1 MGGELEQDSFITHTG
16 YLGTTYEICQC
27 MFLGIIGLDNAKSR
41 CYEWNKYDR
50 CKNKEILT
58 PGYHKKKKGKGKKK

>member
-1 MGGELEQDSFITHTG
+1 MS
-16 YLGTTYEICQC
+16 
-27 MFLGIIGLDNAKSR
+27 LGIIGLDNAKSR

-50 CKNKEILT
+50 CKNKEILM